1 MLCAPAD
8 FRTGG
13 LVSALGTEVLRLA
26 HVQTSVPE
34 RVKGISGRQG
44 RLRRRCRGLHSL
56 TAVFRVSVSHHTPG
70 SEPSFDTYVEGSIQS
85 YRSNEK
91 RPVRG
96 VFIGAGEGN
105 RTLDV
110 SLGSSSF
117 AIKLH
122 PHFSVLF
129 VHWYCNIS
137 GG

>member
-1 MLCAPAD
+1 MPCAPAD
-8 FRTGG
+8 FRPRG
-13 LVSALGTEVLRLA
+13 LFSAFWTEVLCPARLL
-26 HVQTSVPE
+26 TSVPE

-96 VFIGAGEGN
+96 VFIGAGEQN
-105 RTLDV
+105 QFLCIPVFPTCTV
-110 SLGSSSF
+110 SNLATPPVF
-117 AIKLH
+117 
-122 PHFSVLF
+122 
-129 VHWYCNIS
+129 YCFFPTI
-137 GG
+137 